1 MSNDSFKNQ
10 SAYDLLNQAKSG
22 QSAGTLL
29 AFARSCLQGAAAQY
43 YTYGAKEKCSA
54 VEDILSEI
62 ELLRAK
68 NKAEYEARAQ
78 G

>member
-1 MSNDSFKNQ
+1 MANAQFKNQ

-43 YTYGAKEKCSA
+43 YTYGNKDKCSA
-54 VEDILSEI
+54 VEDILA
-62 ELLRAK
+62 ELEMLRAK
-68 NKAEYEARAQ
+68 NKAEYDARAQ